1 MVKLKARYS
10 TGSCSFISLDGRL
23 RIAMEYGVGGA
34 VCIGRKGKDRSKQ
47 EGKKRLCVVRESFMS
62 SESFLLTDDV

>member
-23 RIAMEYGVGGA
+23 RIAMEVNLLVDGYLFEITVNKKHS
-34 VCIGRKGKDRSKQ
+34 VKRDRI
-47 EGKKRLCVVRESFMS
+47 RLSLRFC
-62 SESFLLTDDV
+62 T